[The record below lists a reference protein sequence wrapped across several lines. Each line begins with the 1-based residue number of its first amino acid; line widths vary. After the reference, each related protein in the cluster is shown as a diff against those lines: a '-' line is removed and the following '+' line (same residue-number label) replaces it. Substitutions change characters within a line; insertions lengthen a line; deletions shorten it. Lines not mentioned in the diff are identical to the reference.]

1 MDIQKDEAFEL
12 AFLKTNF
19 YKGMV
24 ESLKNKECPFES
36 VFEIRNGKYR
46 SSYVQLSH
54 EIWQAAKANAVP
66 DLSDLQERIAG
77 HQYYHD
83 DHGHMIVDMDD
94 VVKEI
99 GGFNEWK
106 DQAVP
111 EATSIGDEL
120 QSWVAVNSFAASDAV
135 GDFPVIDANALAEVI
150 EKLTGASQ

>member
-1 MDIQKDEAFEL
+1 MGIQEERDLYLAELLEREVITQDEFRDLVFKPEINAFDSNYL
-12 AFLKTNF
+12 SSRFIDKINF
-19 YKGMV
+19 GW
-24 ESLKNKECPFES
+24 SA
-36 VFEIRNGKYR
+36 
-46 SSYVQLSH
+46 
-54 EIWQAAKANAVP
+54 WQAKAQAVP
-66 DLSDLQERIAG
+66 DLGELQERIAG

-83 DHGHMIVDMDD
+83 EHGHMIVDMDD

-99 GGFNEWK
+99 SGFNEWK
-106 DQAVP
+106 DKAVP

>member
-54 EIWQAAKANAVP
+54 EIWQAAKA
-66 DLSDLQERIAG
+66 
-77 HQYYHD
+77 
-83 DHGHMIVDMDD
+83 
-94 VVKEI
+94 
-99 GGFNEWK
+99 
-106 DQAVP
+106 QAVP
-111 EATSIGDEL
+111 QWISTSERMPEEGEEVLVHSLGQVRQVTRDSKWAGGFKERNCYGWQAAYGQSHWMPKSIELPEQYHFYYENDAKQKAMIEAQE
-120 QSWVAVNSFAASDAV
+120 
-135 GDFPVIDANALAEVI
+135 PAND
-150 EKLTGASQ
+150 